1 MKITKSQL
9 KRIIKE
15 ELETAL
21 SEGHRLP
28 GSVYDPYGE
37 PEIASPY
44 RDKPERS
51 YGSGASPEETEAWE
65 KRQAEKDPDRE
76 YIDMVKGIMRKMAGA
91 RVMAT
96 DEENRKLIAMAEEEF
111 EMEQQ

>member
-1 MKITKSQL
+1 MKITKRQL
-9 KRIIKE
+9 KQFIKE
-15 ELETAL
+15 ELEEAYGRHDPGTRIGPNDEV
-21 SEGHRLP
+21 EGL
-28 GSVYDPYGE
+28 
-37 PEIASPY
+37 SPY
-44 RDKPERS
+44 RDMPDPSRF
-51 YGSGASPEETEAWE
+51 GSGASPEEIEAYD